1 MDLCDAEVGTRD
13 ASRVGDTNRRQW
25 NHTRANTSTGL
36 LTHMASKTSTRD
48 KENYRVLSYFKSDTR
63 GSTIDDG
70 SAERQVLHLQTTFV
84 GEVSDLQV

>member
-1 MDLCDAEVGTRD
+1 MDSCDTEVGTRD

-48 KENYRVLSYFKSDTR
+48 EENYRVLSYFKSTTLWS
-63 GSTIDDG
+63 GIDHN
-70 SAERQVLHLQTTFV
+70 RNKKPVLHLQTTFV